1 MGRNFIEE
9 FRWRGMLQDMTP
21 GLEDF
26 ITKEQITGYIG
37 FDPTATS
44 LHIGNLATIILLIH
58 LQNAGHKPIALVGGA
73 TGMIG
78 DPSGK
83 SAERNL
89 LDSESI
95 SQNVAAIKKQL
106 ERFLDFSQ
114 GPCQAEV
121 VNNLDWF
128 GEMSAI
134 DFLRTIGKHLTV
146 NYMLSKDSVQSRMET
161 GLSFT
166 EFSYQLLQ
174 GYDFQWLYKNKN
186 CRLQLGGSDQ
196 WGNITAGTELI
207 RRMGGTQD
215 AYAVT
220 TPLITKSDGS
230 KFGKSE
236 GGNIWLDPALTSP
249 YQFFQFFLNV
259 SDDEALPLLK
269 RFTFLNKEK
278 IEQLNNEH
286 LIDPSARILQKALAE
301 EVTKLVHKEE
311 GLITAKLTTDVLF
324 GKGTLS
330 ELENISEAQFEAV
343 LSGVPRGTIQK
354 EEFETDWINVLSNGS
369 QNLIFPSKSEA
380 KKMIQAGAVVINKV
394 KISEPAISEY
404 NLLRGKFLLI
414 QKGKKNYFLLEYVQ

>member
-95 SQNVAAIKKQL
+95 SQNVAGIKKQL

-207 RRMGGTQD
+207 RRMGGAQD
-215 AYAVT
+215 AFAVT

-236 GGNIWLDPALTSP
+236 DGNIWLDPALTSP

-278 IEQLNNEH
+278 IEQLNTEH
-286 LIDPSARILQKALAE
+286 LVDPSARILQKALAE

-330 ELENISEAQFEAV
+330 DLENISEAQFESV
-343 LSGVPRGTIQK
+343 LSGVPRGIIQK

>member
-207 RRMGGTQD
+207 RRMGGAQD
-215 AYAVT
+215 AFAVT

-236 GGNIWLDPALTSP
+236 DGNIWLDPALTSP

-278 IEQLNNEH
+278 IEQLNTEH
-286 LIDPSARILQKALAE
+286 LVDPSARILQKALAE

-330 ELENISEAQFEAV
+330 DLENISEAQFESV
-343 LSGVPRGTIQK
+343 LSGVPRGIIQK

>member
-1 MGRNFIEE
+1 
-9 FRWRGMLQDMTP
+9 MTP

-58 LQNAGHKPIALVGGA
+58 LQNTGHKPIALVGGA

-95 SQNVAAIKKQL
+95 SQNVAGIKKQL

-207 RRMGGTQD
+207 RRMGGAQD
-215 AYAVT
+215 AFAVT

-236 GGNIWLDPALTSP
+236 DGNIWLDPALTSP

-278 IEQLNNEH
+278 IEQLNTEH
-286 LIDPSARILQKALAE
+286 LVDPSARILQKALAE

-330 ELENISEAQFEAV
+330 DLENISEAQFESV
-343 LSGVPRGTIQK
+343 LSGVPRGIIQK

>member
-58 LQNAGHKPIALVGGA
+58 LQNTGHKPIALVGGA

-207 RRMGGTQD
+207 RRMGGAQD
-215 AYAVT
+215 AFAVT

-236 GGNIWLDPALTSP
+236 DGNIWLDPALTSP

-278 IEQLNNEH
+278 IEQLNTEH
-286 LIDPSARILQKALAE
+286 LVDPSARILQKALAE

-330 ELENISEAQFEAV
+330 DLENISEAQFESV
-343 LSGVPRGTIQK
+343 LSGVPRGIIQK

>member
-1 MGRNFIEE
+1 
-9 FRWRGMLQDMTP
+9 
-21 GLEDF
+21 
-26 ITKEQITGYIG
+26 
-37 FDPTATS
+37 
-44 LHIGNLATIILLIH
+44 
-58 LQNAGHKPIALVGGA
+58 
-73 TGMIG
+73 
-78 DPSGK
+78 
-83 SAERNL
+83 
-89 LDSESI
+89 
-95 SQNVAAIKKQL
+95 
-106 ERFLDFSQ
+106 
-114 GPCQAEV
+114 
-121 VNNLDWF
+121 
-128 GEMSAI
+128 
-134 DFLRTIGKHLTV
+134 
-146 NYMLSKDSVQSRMET
+146 MLSKDSVQSRMET

-207 RRMGGTQD
+207 RRMGGAQD
-215 AYAVT
+215 AFAVT

-236 GGNIWLDPALTSP
+236 DGNIWLDPALTSP

-278 IEQLNNEH
+278 IEQLNTEH
-286 LIDPSARILQKALAE
+286 LVDPSARILQKALAE

-330 ELENISEAQFEAV
+330 DLENISEAQFESV
-343 LSGVPRGTIQK
+343 LSGVPRGIIQK

>member
-174 GYDFQWLYKNKN
+174 GFDFQWLYKNKN

-207 RRMGGTQD
+207 RRMGGAQD
-215 AYAVT
+215 AFAVT

-236 GGNIWLDPALTSP
+236 DGNIWLDPALTSP

-278 IEQLNNEH
+278 IEQLNTEH
-286 LIDPSARILQKALAE
+286 LVDPSARILQKALAE

-330 ELENISEAQFEAV
+330 DLENISESQFESV
-343 LSGVPRGTIQK
+343 LSGVPRGIIQK

>member
-58 LQNAGHKPIALVGGA
+58 LQNTGHKPIALVGGA

-95 SQNVAAIKKQL
+95 SQNVAGIKKQL

-207 RRMGGTQD
+207 RRMGGAQD
-215 AYAVT
+215 AFAVT

-236 GGNIWLDPALTSP
+236 DGNIWLDPALTSP

-278 IEQLNNEH
+278 IEQLNTEH
-286 LIDPSARILQKALAE
+286 LVDPSARILQKALAE

-330 ELENISEAQFEAV
+330 DLENISEAQFESV
-343 LSGVPRGTIQK
+343 LSGVPRGIIQK

>member
-174 GYDFQWLYKNKN
+174 GFDFQWLYKNKN

-215 AYAVT
+215 AFAVT

-236 GGNIWLDPALTSP
+236 DGNIWLDPALTSP

-278 IEQLNNEH
+278 IEQLNTEH
-286 LIDPSARILQKALAE
+286 LVDPSARILQKALAE

-330 ELENISEAQFEAV
+330 DLENISEAQFESV
-343 LSGVPRGTIQK
+343 LSGVPRGIIQK